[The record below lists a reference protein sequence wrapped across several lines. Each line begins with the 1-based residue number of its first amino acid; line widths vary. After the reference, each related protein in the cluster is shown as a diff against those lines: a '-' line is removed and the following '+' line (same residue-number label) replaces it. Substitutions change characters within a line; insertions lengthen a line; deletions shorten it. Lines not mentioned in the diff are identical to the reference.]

1 MVVGMLLFE
10 HVSQPQ
16 VLAHLSS
23 LMM

>member
-1 MVVGMLLFE
+1 MVM
-10 HVSQPQ
+10 PQ